1 MDFINSDSIN
11 YMRALS
17 LAETAPNNFLK
28 EECLKIASEIEKRLS
43 ITEALYCKAC
53 FESAKKELNY

>member
-1 MDFINSDSIN
+1 MDLINSDSIA
-11 YMRALS
+11 YMHALS

-28 EECLKIASEIEKRLS
+28 EECLKIASEYEKQLS
-43 ITEALYCKAC
+43 ITEALFCKAC

>member
-1 MDFINSDSIN
+1 MDLINSDSIA
-11 YMRALS
+11 YMQALS
-17 LAETAPNNFLK
+17 LAETAPNNLLK
-28 EECLKIASEIEKRLS
+28 EECLKIASELENKLS